1 MTVSGFRV
9 KEVYRASGHVRTS
22 GIVGIGDRALSG
34 FSRLRVLT
42 RNFREI
48 ILGKCLR
55 REGQELGIFTRII
68 GKCRVGY
75 RDKTVEVIGRGL
87 GSCRRLSLTLCTPV
101 AQHSAACLSLGLLRS
116 LPTRSPMRKPTRS
129 PMRRPRPRTRRP
141 RTSIG
146 GILSF
151 GVEGRFEIVY
161 TEDKKYARDSAG
173 VAHAGGSLQY
183 MSRPQGLFC
192 P

>member
-68 GKCRVGY
+68 GKCRGGY
-75 RDKTVEVIGRGL
+75 RDKTVEVLGRGL
-87 GSCRRLSLTLCTPV
+87 GSCISLSLTPSPHHCLHAVQQNDHHFTILVITATTSSVQATASPRV
-101 AQHSAACLSLGLLRS
+101 SASVGSQHYPRRHHHRNHHRHHHHHHQQHHRHRFIAISTYFLR
-116 LPTRSPMRKPTRS
+116 
-129 PMRRPRPRTRRP
+129 
-141 RTSIG
+141 
-146 GILSF
+146 
-151 GVEGRFEIVY
+151 
-161 TEDKKYARDSAG
+161 
-173 VAHAGGSLQY
+173 
-183 MSRPQGLFC
+183 
-192 P
+192 